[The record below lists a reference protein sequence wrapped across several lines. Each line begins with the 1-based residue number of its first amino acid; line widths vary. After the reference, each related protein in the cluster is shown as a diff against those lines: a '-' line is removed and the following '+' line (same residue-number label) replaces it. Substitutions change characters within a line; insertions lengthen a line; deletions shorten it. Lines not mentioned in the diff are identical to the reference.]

1 MSYDP
6 KSRPPYIVPEHERTN
21 PNRLSEPWRYMTV
34 ADQNQN
40 EIPVVEKPPTGIA
53 QVLNILKIVAL
64 VLAGLAGS
72 IVAAAT
78 SGVQLPGWLVAVATA
93 ILAIATPLG
102 IASPG
107 LKPGQPAAPAPSEPK
122 VGPPAE

>member
-40 EIPVVEKPPTGIA
+40 QIPVVTQPPTALA
-53 QVLNILKIVAL
+53 QVFNVLKIVAL

-72 IVAAAT
+72 IIAASEGGVA
-78 SGVQLPGWLVAVATA
+78 LPAVLLSIAKVV
-93 ILAIATPLG
+93 IAIAAPLG

-107 LKPGQPAAPAPSEPK
+107 LKSAGPSEPK

>member
-34 ADQNQN
+34 ADQTENQ
-40 EIPVVEKPPTGIA
+40 IPVVEKPPTPIA
-53 QVLNILKIVAL
+53 QVFSVLKIVAL

-72 IVAAAT
+72 IIAAAEG
-78 SGVQLPGWLVAVATA
+78 GVVLPAALLSIAKVV
-93 ILAIATPLG
+93 IAIAAPLG

-107 LKPGQPAAPAPSEPK
+107 LKSAAPSEPK

>member
-1 MSYDP
+1 
-6 KSRPPYIVPEHERTN
+6 
-21 PNRLSEPWRYMTV
+21 MTV

-40 EIPVVEKPPTGIA
+40 QIPVVTQPPTGIA

-107 LKPGQPAAPAPSEPK
+107 LKSAAPSEPK

>member
-1 MSYDP
+1 MTYDP
-6 KSRPPYIVPEHERTN
+6 KNRPTYLGFERDRTN
-21 PNRLSEPWRYMTV
+21 PNRMNQGVMSV

-40 EIPVVEKPPTGIA
+40 QIPVVEKPASAIQQALGIA
-53 QVLNILKIVAL
+53 KIVAL
-64 VLAGLAGS
+64 ILAGLASS
-72 IVAAAT
+72 IVAAAA
-78 SGVQLPGWLVAVATA
+78 SGVAIPSSLLSIAGV

-107 LKPGQPAAPAPSEPK
+107 LQPKASEPK